1 MVTIGLCVGLT
12 VTVGLLV
19 AIGLGLDG
27 GLGVGLGLDGG
38 PLVGLFTGTVGLL
51 VGLLV
56 GLGFEG
62 GLAGLDVEV
71 GPWLPDPVTKLLVS
85 EASWSSLS
93 PTPEPASRQGC
104 LTAQGWLHTLTKLSK
119 SVPGGQLKWNTSK
132 RNNLRKHPMTL
143 LICNPS

>member
-1 MVTIGLCVGLT
+1 MVTIGLCVGLI

-19 AIGLGLDG
+19 TIGLGLDG
-27 GLGVGLGLDGG
+27 GL
-38 PLVGLFTGTVGLL
+38 LVGLFTGTVGLW
-51 VGLLV
+51 V

-62 GLAGLDVEV
+62 GLAGLEV

-85 EASWSSLS
+85 EASWSTLS

-132 RNNLRKHPMTL
+132 RNKQLA
-143 LICNPS
+143 

>member
-51 VGLLV
+51 VGL
-56 GLGFEG
+56 GFEG
-62 GLAGLDVEV
+62 GLAGLAVEV

-143 LICNPS
+143 FIRNPS

>member
-38 PLVGLFTGTVGLL
+38 PL

-93 PTPEPASRQGC
+93 PTPELASRQGC

-132 RNNLRKHPMTL
+132 RNNLRKDPIYSSVIPL
-143 LICNPS
+143 KI